1 MSFHWKYGICRDFA
15 HSKLSLCSKKSLS
28 LTHLRVW
35 RVLAATYIYFCDFM
49 VNALIVWC
57 QSQIVYF
64 FYFFLVLICSALF
77 VSLLSDLDIFVFT
90 KDRFNVLFI
99 IDLCLII
106 LFCFVLF
113 FFSGICL
120 VRYFLFNP
128 RSLLLEDKE
137 RAGRKRLVAL
147 KENLKKKK
155 WGKIEQCVWVDCR

>member
-1 MSFHWKYGICRDFA
+1 MLPNVDHPETFGQHP
-15 HSKLSLCSKKSLS
+15 
-28 LTHLRVW
+28 
-35 RVLAATYIYFCDFM
+35 
-49 VNALIVWC
+49 NADIA
-57 QSQIVYF
+57 SQIIETRWFRSKCFDCAMSVTNCLLF
-64 FYFFLVLICSALF
+64 FFICLFLVLICCAFF
-77 VSLLSDLDIFVFT
+77 VALLSNLYIFVFT
-90 KDRFNVLFI
+90 KDRFSVIFHYRSLSSYF
-99 IDLCLII
+99 
-106 LFCFVLF
+106 FVLCC